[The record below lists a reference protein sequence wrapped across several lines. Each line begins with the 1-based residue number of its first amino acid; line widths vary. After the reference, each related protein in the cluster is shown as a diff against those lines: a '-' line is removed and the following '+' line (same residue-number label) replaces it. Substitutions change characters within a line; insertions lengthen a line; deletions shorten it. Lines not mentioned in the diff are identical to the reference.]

1 MAIRLDGVG
10 KTFTRSGRSRR
21 PLYRELLN
29 FRAHHSPEGGK
40 RVLHDVHLAVPDGSR
55 VGVIGRNGAGKSTL
69 LRVIAGI
76 YEPTV
81 GSVSVDGRLCC
92 FLEPGAGAAPALPVR
107 DNVFLYAA
115 LAGLGYRET
124 LQSLPRILDFC
135 SLSDQEFTWV
145 EHLSFGMQQRL
156 FMSIQLEVMR
166 LKRAEVFL
174 FDEFLMG
181 VDQSFRLRV
190 EDALTHY
197 PSAHQIVLHASH
209 DHELMLRTCPSAIL
223 VDDGGVRRFGP
234 TGDVLESYRNV

>member
-1 MAIRLDGVG
+1 MAIRLQGVS
-10 KTFTRSGRSRR
+10 KIFMRSGRSRR

-29 FRAHHSPEGGK
+29 IRARLAHDGGK
-40 RVLHDVHLAVPDGSR
+40 QVLRDVDLEVPDGSR

-69 LRVIAGI
+69 LRLIAGI
-76 YEPTV
+76 YEPTAGTV
-81 GSVSVDGRLCC
+81 TVDGRVCC

-107 DNVFLYAA
+107 DNVFLYAS

-124 LQSLPRILDFC
+124 LRSLPRILDFC
-135 SLSDQEFTWV
+135 SLSDQEYSWV

-166 LKRAEVFL
+166 LRRAEVFL

-181 VDQSFRLRV
+181 VDKAFRLRV

-197 PSAHQIVLHASH
+197 PSERQIVLHASH
-209 DHELMLRTCPSAIL
+209 DHELMLRTCPKAIF
-223 VDDGGVRRFGP
+223 VDDSGVRRFGP
-234 TGDVLESYRNV
+234 TADVLEVYRSG

>member
-29 FRAHHSPEGGK
+29 FRAHHSPGGGK

-209 DHELMLRTCPSAIL
+209 DHELMLRTCPSAIFI
-223 VDDGGVRRFGP
+223 DDGGVRRFGP
-234 TGDVLESYRNV
+234 TSDVLESYRNV